1 MGCRL
6 DCQGTKATGTI
17 AGRMVPENINSL
29 LSNFTGTAENLAIAS
44 LRFTSC
50 ASTMGLF
57 YGRSAAG
64 FGGGTAMTESAGRH
78 INPEVAPPS
87 WLLEKAINNLSM
99 GLVVFDK
106 HRKVVFCN
114 KRYMEIY
121 GLSSEQVKAGTPL
134 NDLIQRR
141 LAMGHKAPSNSDAYI
156 QKRFRDGAVPTATVQ
171 EFSDGRTIIFTV
183 YPMPDGG
190 GMATHEDIT
199 EREEVNARLKQ
210 QHELLKQQE
219 ESLRI
224 RHFQFD
230 TAINNMS
237 QGLCFFD
244 ADHRLIVC
252 NDRYVDMYDLPR
264 DRIGPGTPLTEIV
277 DMRFNAGSF
286 PAMSRE
292 EYLQWRNN
300 VAVSN
305 EPTDSI
311 VELKNGRTFK
321 IRHRPMPDGGWVA
334 THEDITEQRR
344 SEVKIEYMAHHDAL
358 TDLANRVLL
367 NERLEH
373 ALGSRIHRE
382 QMVAVH
388 HLDLDQFKAVND
400 TFGHP
405 AGDKLLKMVADRLRG
420 LVRATDT
427 IARMG
432 GDEFAIV
439 QAPIKDPAE
448 ATALAQDIIRL
459 LGEPFEIDGHQA
471 VIGVSIGIAVGPGD
485 GLRPDRLLR
494 NADLALYRA
503 KGDGRG
509 IFCFFQPAM
518 DLQMQTR
525 RLMEQDLRK
534 ALPAGEFELYYQPV
548 VNLAS
553 NEISGF
559 EALIRWNH
567 PQQGLVSPGEFIP
580 LAEEIGF
587 IVPMGEWVIREACA
601 TAAGWP
607 GDASVAINISAVQF
621 RNPGLMQVIVGALA
635 SSGLHPTRLEIEIT
649 ETVLLQ
655 NKETTLAVLHQLRA
669 LGVRIALD
677 DFGTGYS
684 SLTYLQC
691 FPFDKIKIDRSFVKD
706 ITENTGSLNIV
717 RAVAALASGMGMTAT
732 AEGVETR
739 EQLDS
744 ITSEGCTEMQ
754 GFLFSRPLPA
764 REIERL
770 FLSGREIELAPQ
782 RIVAA

>member
-1 MGCRL
+1 MVDSAER
-6 DCQGTKATGTI
+6 TI
-17 AGRMVPENINSL
+17 SPEPASPSL
-29 LSNFTGTAENLAIAS
+29 LGQAI
-44 LRFTSC
+44 
-50 ASTMGLF
+50 
-57 YGRSAAG
+57 
-64 FGGGTAMTESAGRH
+64 H
-78 INPEVAPPS
+78 
-87 WLLEKAINNLSM
+87 NLSL
-99 GLVVFDK
+99 GLIIFDSK
-106 HRKVVFCN
+106 GKVVFCN
-114 KRYMEIY
+114 KRYAEIY
-121 GLSSEQVKAGTPL
+121 GLSAGRVKPGTPVSELIQHRLNLGFKVLSKPSEYSQKRAGNAVVAGT
-134 NDLIQRR
+134 
-141 LAMGHKAPSNSDAYI
+141 
-156 QKRFRDGAVPTATVQ
+156 TVLQ
-171 EFSDGRTIIFTV
+171 FTDGRIISFTV

-199 EREEVNARLKQ
+199 AREEINARLKAQ
-210 QHELLKQQE
+210 YELGREQE
-219 ESLRI
+219 ESLRV
-224 RHFQFD
+224 RNLQFD

-244 ADHRLIVC
+244 AAHRLIVC
-252 NDRYVDMYDLPR
+252 NERYVDMYDLPR

-277 DMRFNAGSF
+277 DLRFEVGSF

-292 EYLQWRNN
+292 EYLHWRTK
-300 VAVSN
+300 VAISA

-311 VELKNGRTFK
+311 VELRNGHTFK

-344 SEVKIEYMAHHDAL
+344 SEVKIEYMAHHDSL

-367 NERLEH
+367 NERLER
-373 ALGSRIHRE
+373 AL
-382 QMVAVH
+382 
-388 HLDLDQFKAVND
+388 AVND

-405 AGDKLLKMVADRLRG
+405 AGDKLLKIVADRLRG
-420 LVRATDT
+420 IVRETDT

-432 GDEFAIV
+432 GDEFVIV
-439 QAPIKDPAE
+439 QAPIADPAD
-448 ATALAQDIIRL
+448 ATALAQRIIGL
-459 LGEPFEIDGHQA
+459 ISEPFDIDGHQA
-471 VIGVSIGIAVGPGD
+471 VIGASIGIAVGPGD
-485 GLRPDRLLR
+485 GLRPDKLLR

-509 IFCFFQPAM
+509 TFRFFEPAM

-525 RLMEQDLRK
+525 RIMERDLRK

-567 PQQGLVSPGEFIP
+567 PEKGLIAPAAFIP

-587 IVPMGEWVIREACA
+587 IVPMGEWVIRQACA
-601 TAAGWP
+601 TAAQWP
-607 GDASVAINISAVQF
+607 GDLHVAVNISAAQF
-621 RNPGLMQVIVGALA
+621 RGPGLMQVIVGALA
-635 SSGLHPTRLEIEIT
+635 ASGLHPTRLEIEIT

-655 NKETTLAVLHQLRA
+655 NRETTLAVLHQLRA
-669 LGVRIALD
+669 LGIRIAMD

-706 ITENTGSLNIV
+706 ITENAGSLNIV
-717 RAVAALASGMGMTAT
+717 RAVAALANGMGMTAT

-739 EQLDS
+739 QQLDR

-754 GFLFSRPLPA
+754 GYLFSRPLPA
-764 REIERL
+764 QEIERL
-770 FLSGREIELAPQ
+770 FLSGRGESRKALG

>member
-1 MGCRL
+1 MTDSVER
-6 DCQGTKATGTI
+6 TI
-17 AGRMVPENINSL
+17 DSRPAL
-29 LSNFTGTAENLAIAS
+29 
-44 LRFTSC
+44 
-50 ASTMGLF
+50 
-57 YGRSAAG
+57 
-64 FGGGTAMTESAGRH
+64 
-78 INPEVAPPS
+78 PS
-87 WLLEKAINNLSM
+87 WLLEKALNNLSL
-99 GLVVFDK
+99 GLVISDK
-106 HRKVVFCN
+106 QLRVVFCN
-114 KRYMEIY
+114 QRYMEIY
-121 GLSSEQVKAGTPL
+121 GLTAEQVKPGTRL
-134 NDLIQRR
+134 TELIQHR
-141 LAMGHKAPSNSDAYI
+141 LGMGHKAPSNSDTYI
-156 QKRFRDGAVPTATVQ
+156 LERYRDSAVPVSSVQ
-171 EFSDGRTIIFTV
+171 EFGDGRTIIFTV

-199 EREEVNARLKQ
+199 EREAVNARLKQ
-210 QHELLKQQE
+210 QHELLRQQE
-219 ESLRI
+219 ETLRI
-224 RHFQFD
+224 RHLQFD
-230 TAINNMS
+230 TAINNMT

-244 ADHRLIVC
+244 AAQRLIVC
-252 NDRYVDMYDLPR
+252 NDRYVEMYDLPR
-264 DRIGPGTPLTEIV
+264 DRVGPGTPLTEIV
-277 DMRFNAGSF
+277 DMRFEARSF
-286 PAMSRE
+286 PAMSRD
-292 EYLQWRNN
+292 EYLRWRTN
-300 VAVSN
+300 VAISA

-311 VELKNGRTFK
+311 VELQNGRTFK

-367 NERLEH
+367 NDRLER

-400 TFGHP
+400 TFGHA
-405 AGDKLLKMVADRLRG
+405 AGDKLLKIVADRLRG
-420 LVRATDT
+420 LVRDTDT

-432 GDEFAIV
+432 GDEFVIV
-439 QAPIKDPAE
+439 QAPIADPAE
-448 ATALAQDIIRL
+448 ATSLAQRIISQL
-459 LGEPFEIDGHQA
+459 SGPYDIDGHQIL
-471 VIGVSIGIAVGPGD
+471 IGASIGIAVGPGD
-485 GLRPDRLLR
+485 GLHPDKLLR

-503 KGDGRG
+503 KDDGRG
-509 IFCFFQPAM
+509 TFRFFEPVM

-525 RLMEQDLRK
+525 RIMEQDLRK

-567 PQQGLVSPGEFIP
+567 PQRGLVSPGTFIP

-601 TAAGWP
+601 TAARWP
-607 GDASVAINISAVQF
+607 GDARVAINISAVQF

-635 SSGLHPTRLEIEIT
+635 TSGLHPTRLEIEIT

-655 NKETTLAVLHQLRA
+655 NKEATLAVLHQLRA

-684 SLTYLQC
+684 SLTYLQS

-744 ITSEGCTEMQ
+744 VTSEGCTEMQ

-764 REIERL
+764 HEIERL
-770 FLSGREIELAPQ
+770 FLSGHATEQVPD